1 MIRICIC
8 DDEQLHSSKLEKII
22 MDSAGLYQNI
32 ELDIDI
38 YGSGKSLLEALN
50 TRNEEY
56 QILFLDIEMGYLNGI
71 EVAREIR
78 KIDKNM
84 IIIYVTSYDN
94 YTMESFEVSPFRY
107 ILKPIQEEQI
117 SKVLLHAIDEVTR
130 NNQYLFFKSQNLNY
144 QIKSETIL
152 SILSEKGRIIHV
164 ITSDDEFSFYGTIKE
179 VEEMVDP
186 SSFIKVN
193 QGTILN
199 LNYIHIISGTDVI
212 LTNKENFAI
221 SRGQRKIVKD
231 AYNNFIKRR
240 IGF

>member
-32 ELDIDI
+32 EFDIDI
-38 YGSGKSLLEALN
+38 YESGKSLLKALN
-50 TRNEEY
+50 ARNEEY
-56 QILFLDIEMGYLNGI
+56 QILFLDIEMGILNGI

-94 YTMESFEVSPFRY
+94 YAMESFEVSPFRY
-107 ILKPIQEEQI
+107 LLKPLKEEQI
-117 SKVLLHAIDEVTR
+117 SKVLLHAIDEVRR
-130 NNQYLFFKSQNLNY
+130 NNQYLFFKTQNLNY

-152 SILSEKGRIIHV
+152 SISSEKGRIIHV
-164 ITSDDEFSFYGTIKE
+164 VTVDDEFSFYGTIKE
-179 VEEMVDP
+179 IKEMLDP
-186 SSFIKVN
+186 LSFVKVN

-199 LNYIHIISGTDVI
+199 LNYIHIVSGTDII

-231 AYNNFIKRR
+231 AYNQFIKRR